1 MSLWKKSLT
10 LENINQLHRH
20 TFMEQLDIRFIELGD
35 DYLVASMPVDS
46 RTHQPMGILH
56 GGASVALA
64 ESVGSLASLLA
75 SDEQSYGVGLEIN
88 ANHVK
93 GISQGTVIATAR
105 PLHIGGKT
113 HVWDIRICNEQGQ
126 LICVSRFTVA
136 ILQKR

>member
-1 MSLWKKSLT
+1 MSLWKKTLT
-10 LENINQLHRH
+10 LDEVNSLNHNTLMQ
-20 TFMEQLDIRFIELGD
+20 QLDIRFTEMGD
-35 DYLVASMPVDS
+35 DYLTASMPVDH

-64 ESVGSLASLLA
+64 ETVGSLASLLA
-75 SDEQSYGVGLEIN
+75 SDEYSYGVGLEIN

-93 GISQGTVIATAR
+93 AISQGTVFATAR
-105 PLHIGGKT
+105 ALHIGSKT